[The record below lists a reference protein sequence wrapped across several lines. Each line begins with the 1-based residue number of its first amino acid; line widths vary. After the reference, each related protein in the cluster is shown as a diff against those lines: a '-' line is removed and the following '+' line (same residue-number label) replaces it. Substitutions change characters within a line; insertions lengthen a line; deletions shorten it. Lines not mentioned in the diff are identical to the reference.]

1 MIENNF
7 LLCLIDLHCSLEL
20 ILSTVELAAEVI
32 FELLTDSS
40 LSINKFFKMQRNSSA
55 KLKVSIDFKLQTL

>member
-7 LLCLIDLHCSLEL
+7 LLCLIDLCCSLEL

-32 FELLTDSS
+32 FELLTD
-40 LSINKFFKMQRNSSA
+40 LLYKHIK
-55 KLKVSIDFKLQTL
+55 IDWQT